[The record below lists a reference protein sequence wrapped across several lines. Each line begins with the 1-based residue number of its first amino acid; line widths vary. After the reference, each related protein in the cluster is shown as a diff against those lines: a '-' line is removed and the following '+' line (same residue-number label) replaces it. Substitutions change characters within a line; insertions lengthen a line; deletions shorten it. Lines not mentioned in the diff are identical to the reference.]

1 MWSYNYSNLP
11 LDYGEIYH
19 YGVLGMK
26 WGVRRY
32 QNKDGTRT
40 KGSKERQQTDA
51 KTLSEKAK
59 SLIES
64 QGSRTVASCK
74 AGANEEAIMYA
85 VSIAAYLGTMIGV
98 AKLSEHFGRKNKI
111 KELNE
116 LNNDKE
122 IKSFKDAP
130 RLSKK
135 MAPSESMKV
144 TNPDFPGQGTT
155 MNCTFCTT
163 AMALREKGYNV
174 KAAKSDKGWYADDL
188 FNATFNSPEIKMKKQ
203 KTGQDVLDTLASNGK
218 GSYGNLTV
226 SWNLGGAHSLFWK
239 NENGKVRIYDGQNG
253 NELTASTYSTK
264 SFMKNINLKNVKYN
278 RLDNVEPTD
287 YALAVVESNKKK

>member
-1 MWSYNYSNLP
+1 MSECL
-11 LDYGEIYH
+11 IH

-40 KGSKERQQTDA
+40 KEGKERQQTDA

-74 AGANEEAIMYA
+74 AGEGEEVIAYA
-85 VSIAAYLGTMIGV
+85 VSIAAYLGTMYGV
-98 AKLSEHFGRKNKI
+98 SKLATHYGRKKKT
-111 KELNE
+111 KELEE

-122 IKSFKDAP
+122 IKSFKDSP

-135 MAPSESMKV
+135 TSPSESMKV
-144 TNPDFPGQGTT
+144 TNPDFPDQGTT

-174 KAAKSDKGWYADDL
+174 KAAKSDYGWYADDL
-188 FNATFNSPEIKMKKQ
+188 FKATFNSPEIKMKKQ
-203 KTGQDVLDTLASNGK
+203 KTGQDVLDTLASNEK

-226 SWNLGGAHSLFWK
+226 SWKMGGAHSLFWK
-239 NENGKVRIYDGQNG
+239 NENGKVHIYDGQNG
-253 NELTASTYSTK
+253 NELTDSTYSTK
-264 SFMKNINLKNVKYN
+264 SFMNKINLKNVKYN

>member
-1 MWSYNYSNLP
+1 MRDDHLT
-11 LDYGEIYH
+11 H
-19 YGVLGMK
+19 HGVLGMK

-32 QNKDGTRT
+32 QNKDGTRI
-40 KGSKERQQTDA
+40 KGGKERQQPDA
-51 KTLSEKAK
+51 KTSSEKAK
-59 SLIES
+59 SFVKS
-64 QGSRTVASCK
+64 QGTRTVASCK
-74 AGANEEAIMYA
+74 AGMDSENAAVIVYA
-85 VSIAAYLGTMIGV
+85 ASVAVYLGTMIGL
-98 AKLSEHFGRKNKI
+98 AKLAEHDGRKNKI
-111 KELNE
+111 KELEE

-135 MAPSESMKV
+135 MSPRESMKV

-174 KAAKSDKGWYADDL
+174 KAAKSDEGWYADDL
-188 FNATFNSPEIKMKKQ
+188 FKATFNSPEIKMKKQ

-218 GSYGNLTV
+218 DSYGNLTV

-239 NENGKVRIYDGQNG
+239 NDNGKVHIYDGQDG
-253 NELTASTYSTK
+253 KELTESSYSTK
-264 SFMKNINLKNVKYN
+264 SFMSNINLRNVKYN

-287 YALAVVESNKKK
+287 YALAIVDSNKQK

>member
-1 MWSYNYSNLP
+1 MSDNYLT
-11 LDYGEIYH
+11 H

-26 WGVRRY
+26 WGVRHY
-32 QNKDGTRT
+32 QKKTVQESRG
-40 KGSKERQQTDA
+40 GKERQQTDT
-51 KTLSEKAK
+51 KTSSEKAK
-59 SLIES
+59 SLVES
-64 QGSRTVASCK
+64 QGRRTVASCK
-74 AGANEEAIMYA
+74 AGANEATIMYA
-85 VSIAAYLGTMIGV
+85 VSIAAYLGTMIGIV
-98 AKLSEHFGRKNKI
+98 KLSEHLGRKSKI

-116 LNNDKE
+116 LNNNKE

-144 TNPDFPGQGTT
+144 TNPDFPDQGTT

-174 KAAKSDKGWYADDL
+174 KATKSDTGWYADHL
-188 FNATFNSPEIKMKKQ
+188 FNKTFNSPEIKMKKQ

-226 SWNLGGAHSLFWK
+226 SWKLGGAHSVFWK
-239 NENGKVRIYDGQNG
+239 NENGKVHIYDGQDG
-253 NELTASTYSTK
+253 KEVTASTYSTK
-264 SFMKNINLKNVKYN
+264 SFMSHVNLKDVKYN

-287 YALAVVESNKKK
+287 YALAVVESNKQK

>member
-1 MWSYNYSNLP
+1 MHD
-11 LDYGEIYH
+11 DYLTH

-32 QNKDGTRT
+32 QKKDSTRT
-40 KGSKERQQTDA
+40 NGSKERQQTDT
-51 KTLSEKAK
+51 KTRSEKAK
-59 SLIES
+59 SFVES
-64 QGSRTVASCK
+64 QGRRTVASCK
-74 AGANEEAIMYA
+74 AGANEEVIAYAIT
-85 VSIAAYLGTMIGV
+85 IAASLGTMYGV
-98 AKLSEHFGRKNKI
+98 AKLKDHYARKNKI
-111 KELNE
+111 KELKE

-135 MAPSESMKV
+135 MSPSESMKV
-144 TNPDFPGQGTT
+144 TNPDFPDQGTT

-174 KAAKSDKGWYADDL
+174 KAAKSDDGWYTDDL

-203 KTGQDVLDTLASNGK
+203 KTGRDVLDTLASNGK
-218 GSYGNLTV
+218 DSYGNLTV
-226 SWNLGGAHSLFWK
+226 SWKLGGSHSLFWK
-239 NENGKVRIYDGQNG
+239 NENGKVHIYDGQDG
-253 NELTASTYSTK
+253 KELTDSK
-264 SFMKNINLKNVKYN
+264 SFMSSINLKDVKYN

-287 YALAVVESNKKK
+287 YALAIVESNK

>member
-1 MWSYNYSNLP
+1 MDVFEMHD
-11 LDYGEIYH
+11 DYLTH

-32 QNKDGTRT
+32 QNKDGTRI
-40 KGSKERQQTDA
+40 KASKEHQQTDA
-51 KTLSEKAK
+51 KTRSEKAK
-59 SLIES
+59 SLVES
-64 QGSRTVASCK
+64 QGRRTVASCK
-74 AGANEEAIMYA
+74 AAGDNTEAIIYA

-135 MAPSESMKV
+135 MSPSESMKV

-174 KAAKSDKGWYADDL
+174 KAAKSDAGWYADDL

-218 GSYGNLTV
+218 DSYGNLTV
-226 SWNLGGAHSLFWK
+226 SWNMGGAHSLFWK
-239 NENGKVRIYDGQNG
+239 NDNGKTRIYDGQDG
-253 NELTASTYSTK
+253 KELTESTYSTK
-264 SFMKNINLKNVKYN
+264 SFMSNINIRDVKYN

-287 YALAVVESNKKK
+287 YALAIVESNKQK

>member
-1 MWSYNYSNLP
+1 MHD
-11 LDYGEIYH
+11 DYLTH

-32 QNKDGTRT
+32 QKKDGTRI
-40 KGSKERQQTDA
+40 KRSKERQQTDA
-51 KTLSEKAK
+51 KTRSEKAK
-59 SLIES
+59 SLVES
-64 QGSRTVASCK
+64 QGRRTVASCK
-74 AGANEEAIMYA
+74 AAGDNTETIVYA

-135 MAPSESMKV
+135 TSPSESMKV
-144 TNPDFPGQGTT
+144 TNPDFPDQGTT

-174 KAAKSDKGWYADDL
+174 KAAKSDAGWYADDL

-218 GSYGNLTV
+218 DSYGNLTV
-226 SWNLGGAHSLFWK
+226 SWNMGGAHSLFWK
-239 NENGKVRIYDGQNG
+239 NDNGKTRIYDGQDG
-253 NELTASTYSTK
+253 KELTESTYSTK
-264 SFMKNINLKNVKYN
+264 SFMSNINLKNVKYN

-287 YALAVVESNKKK
+287 YALAIVESNKQK

>member
-1 MWSYNYSNLP
+1 MRDDHLT
-11 LDYGEIYH
+11 H
-19 YGVLGMK
+19 HGVLGMK

-32 QNKDGTRT
+32 QNKDGTRI
-40 KGSKERQQTDA
+40 KSSKERQQTDT
-51 KTLSEKAK
+51 KTRSEKAK
-59 SLIES
+59 SLVES
-64 QGSRTVASCK
+64 QGRRTVSSCK
-74 AGANEEAIMYA
+74 AGANEAAIMYT
-85 VSIAAYLGTMIGV
+85 VSIAAYLGTIGTMIGV
-98 AKLSEHFGRKNKI
+98 AKLREHLGRKNKI

-116 LNNDKE
+116 LNSDKE

-144 TNPDFPGQGTT
+144 TNPDFPDQGTT

-174 KAAKSDKGWYADDL
+174 KATKSDTGWYTDDL

-218 GSYGNLTV
+218 DSYGNLTV
-226 SWNLGGAHSLFWK
+226 SWNLGGSHSLFWK
-239 NENGKVRIYDGQNG
+239 NENGKVHIYDGQEG
-253 NELTASTYSTK
+253 KELTDSK
-264 SFMKNINLKNVKYN
+264 SFMSNIDLRNVKYN

-287 YALAVVESNKKK
+287 YALAVVESNKQK

>member
-1 MWSYNYSNLP
+1 MHD
-11 LDYGEIYH
+11 DYLTH

-32 QNKDGTRT
+32 QKKDGTRT
-40 KGSKERQQTDA
+40 KGGKERQQTDA
-51 KTLSEKAK
+51 KTRSEKAK
-59 SLIES
+59 SLVES
-64 QGSRTVASCK
+64 QGRRTVASCK
-74 AGANEEAIMYA
+74 AGMSNEAFRYA
-85 VSIAAYLGTMIGV
+85 VYAASIAAYLGTMYGV
-98 AKLSEHFGRKNKI
+98 AKLKDHYGHKNKI
-111 KELNE
+111 KELEE

-135 MAPSESMKV
+135 MSPSESMKV
-144 TNPDFPGQGTT
+144 TNPDFPDQGTT

-174 KAAKSDKGWYADDL
+174 KAAKSDDGWYTDDL

-218 GSYGNLTV
+218 DSYGNLTV
-226 SWNLGGAHSLFWK
+226 SWNLGGSHSLFWK
-239 NENGKVRIYDGQNG
+239 NENGKTRIYDGQDG
-253 NELTASTYSTK
+253 KEVTESTYSTK
-264 SFMKNINLKNVKYN
+264 SFMSNINLKDVKYN

>member
-1 MWSYNYSNLP
+1 MHDNYLA
-11 LDYGEIYH
+11 H

-32 QNKDGTRT
+32 QKKDGTRI
-40 KGSKERQQTDA
+40 KGGKERQQTDT
-51 KTLSEKAK
+51 KTSSEKAK
-59 SLIES
+59 SLVES
-64 QGSRTVASCK
+64 QGRRTVASCK
-74 AGANEEAIMYA
+74 AGANEEAIAYA
-85 VSIAAYLGTMIGV
+85 ISIAATLGTMYGV
-98 AKLSEHFGRKNKI
+98 AKLTEHRNRKNKI
-111 KELNE
+111 KELEE

-144 TNPDFPGQGTT
+144 TNPDFPDQGTT

-174 KAAKSDKGWYADDL
+174 KAAKTDDGWYTDDL
-188 FNATFNSPEIKMKKQ
+188 FNTAFNSPEIKMKKQ

-226 SWNLGGAHSLFWK
+226 SWKLGGAHSVFWK
-239 NENGKVRIYDGQNG
+239 NENGKVHIYDGQDG
-253 NELTASTYSTK
+253 KEVTESTYSTK
-264 SFMKNINLKNVKYN
+264 SFMNHVNLRDVKYN

-287 YALAVVESNKKK
+287 YALAVVESNKQK

>member
-1 MWSYNYSNLP
+1 MHDNYLA
-11 LDYGEIYH
+11 H

-32 QNKDGTRT
+32 QKKDGTRI
-40 KGSKERQQTDA
+40 KRGKERQQTDT
-51 KTLSEKAK
+51 KTSSEKAK
-59 SLIES
+59 SLVES
-64 QGSRTVASCK
+64 QGRRTVASCK

-98 AKLSEHFGRKNKI
+98 VKLLEHLGRKSKT
-111 KELNE
+111 KELEE

-144 TNPDFPGQGTT
+144 TNPDFPAQGTT

-174 KAAKSDKGWYADDL
+174 KATKTDTGWYSDDL
-188 FNATFNSPEIKMKKQ
+188 FNKTFNSPEIKMKKQ

-226 SWNLGGAHSLFWK
+226 SWKMGGYHSVFWK
-239 NENGKVRIYDGQNG
+239 NDNGKTRIYDGQDG
-253 NELTASTYSTK
+253 TEVTESTYSTK
-264 SFMKNINLKNVKYN
+264 SFMNHINLKDIRYN

-287 YALAVVESNKKK
+287 YALAVVESNKQK

>member
-1 MWSYNYSNLP
+1 MYDNYLT
-11 LDYGEIYH
+11 H

-40 KGSKERQQTDA
+40 KEGKERQQTDA

-74 AGANEEAIMYA
+74 AGAGEEAIAYA
-85 VSIAAYLGTMIGV
+85 VTIAAYLGTMYGIS
-98 AKLSEHFGRKNKI
+98 KLADHYGRKERT
-111 KELNE
+111 KELEE

-135 MAPSESMKV
+135 MSPSESMKV
-144 TNPDFPGQGTT
+144 TNPDFPDQGTT

-174 KAAKSDKGWYADDL
+174 KAAKTDDGWYTDDL
-188 FNATFNSPEIKMKKQ
+188 FKATFNSSEIKMKKQ
-203 KTGQDVLDTLASNGK
+203 KTGQDVLDTLASNDK

-226 SWNLGGAHSLFWK
+226 SWKMGGGHSLFWK
-239 NENGKVRIYDGQNG
+239 NENGKVHIYDGQDG

-264 SFMKNINLKNVKYN
+264 SFMNKINLKNVKYN

>member
-1 MWSYNYSNLP
+1 MHD
-11 LDYGEIYH
+11 DYLAH

-32 QNKDGTRT
+32 QNKDGTRI

-51 KTLSEKAK
+51 KTSSEKAK
-59 SLIES
+59 SFVKS
-64 QGSRTVASCK
+64 QGARTVASCK
-74 AGANEEAIMYA
+74 AAGDNTEAIVYA
-85 VSIAAYLGTMIGV
+85 VSIATYLGTMYGLGR
-98 AKLSEHFGRKNKI
+98 LSKHLGRKRKI

-135 MAPSESMKV
+135 TSPSESMKV
-144 TNPDFPGQGTT
+144 TNPDFPDQGTT

-174 KAAKSDKGWYADDL
+174 KASKSDEGWYADDL
-188 FNATFNSPEIKMKKQ
+188 FKATFNSPEIKMKKQ

-218 GSYGNLTV
+218 DSYGNLTV
-226 SWNLGGAHSLFWK
+226 SWKMGGAHSLFWK
-239 NENGKVRIYDGQNG
+239 NENGKVHIYDGQNG
-253 NELTASTYSTK
+253 NELTDSTYSTK
-264 SFMKNINLKNVKYN
+264 SFMSNINLRDVKYN

-287 YALAVVESNKKK
+287 YALAVVKSNKKK

>member
-1 MWSYNYSNLP
+1 MHDNYLA
-11 LDYGEIYH
+11 H

-32 QNKDGTRT
+32 QKKDGTRI
-40 KGSKERQQTDA
+40 KRGKERQQTDT
-51 KTLSEKAK
+51 KTRSEKAK
-59 SLIES
+59 SLVES
-64 QGSRTVASCK
+64 QGRRTVASCK

-85 VSIAAYLGTMIGV
+85 VSIAAYLGAMIGV
-98 AKLSEHFGRKNKI
+98 VKWSGHLRKSKI
-111 KELNE
+111 KELEE

-144 TNPDFPGQGTT
+144 TNPDFPAQGTT
-155 MNCTFCTT
+155 MNCAFCTT

-174 KAAKSDKGWYADDL
+174 KAAKSDDGWYSDDL
-188 FNATFNSPEIKMKKQ
+188 FNKTFNSPEIKMKKQ

-226 SWNLGGAHSLFWK
+226 SWKMGGYHSVFWK
-239 NENGKVRIYDGQNG
+239 NDNGKTRIYDGQDG
-253 NELTASTYSTK
+253 TEVTESTYSTK
-264 SFMKNINLKNVKYN
+264 SFMNHINLKDIRYN

-287 YALAVVESNKKK
+287 YALAVVESNKQK

>member
-1 MWSYNYSNLP
+1 MHDNYLA
-11 LDYGEIYH
+11 H

-32 QNKDGTRT
+32 QKKDGTRI
-40 KGSKERQQTDA
+40 KGGKERQQTDT
-51 KTLSEKAK
+51 KTSSEKAK
-59 SLIES
+59 SLVES
-64 QGSRTVASCK
+64 QGRRTVASCK
-74 AGANEEAIMYA
+74 AGANEEAIAYA
-85 VSIAAYLGTMIGV
+85 ISIAATLGTMYGL
-98 AKLSEHFGRKNKI
+98 AKLTEHRNRKNKI
-111 KELNE
+111 KELE
-116 LNNDKE
+116 ESNNDKE

-144 TNPDFPGQGTT
+144 TNPDFPAQGTT

-174 KAAKSDKGWYADDL
+174 KAAKSDDAWYADDL
-188 FNATFNSPEIKMKKQ
+188 FNKTFNSPEIKMKKQ

-226 SWNLGGAHSLFWK
+226 SWKLGGAHSVFWK
-239 NENGKVRIYDGQNG
+239 NENGKTHIYDGQDG
-253 NELTASTYSTK
+253 KEVTASTYSTK
-264 SFMKNINLKNVKYN
+264 SFMNHINLKDIRYN

-287 YALAVVESNKKK
+287 YALAVVESNKQK

>member
-1 MWSYNYSNLP
+1 MHD
-11 LDYGEIYH
+11 DYLTH

-32 QNKDGTRT
+32 QNKDGTRI
-40 KGSKERQQTDA
+40 KGGKERQQTDA
-51 KTLSEKAK
+51 KTRSEKAK
-59 SLIES
+59 SLVES
-64 QGSRTVASCK
+64 QGRRTVASCK
-74 AGANEEAIMYA
+74 AGMSDQAFTYTAYA
-85 VSIAAYLGTMIGV
+85 VSIAAYLGTMMGV
-98 AKLSEHFGRKNKI
+98 AKLSEHLGRKSKT

-116 LNNDKE
+116 LNNNKE

-144 TNPDFPGQGTT
+144 TNPDFPDQGTT

-174 KAAKSDKGWYADDL
+174 KATKSDTGWYADDL

-203 KTGQDVLDTLASNGK
+203 KTGQDVLDTLASNGN

-239 NENGKVRIYDGQNG
+239 NDNGKTRIYDGQDG
-253 NELTASTYSTK
+253 KELTESAYSTK
-264 SFMKNINLKNVKYN
+264 SFMSNINLRNVKYN

-287 YALAVVESNKKK
+287 YALAIVESNKQK

>member
-1 MWSYNYSNLP
+1 MHDNYLA
-11 LDYGEIYH
+11 H

-32 QNKDGTRT
+32 QKKDGTRI
-40 KGSKERQQTDA
+40 KGGKERQQTDT
-51 KTLSEKAK
+51 KTSSEKAK
-59 SLIES
+59 SLVES
-64 QGSRTVASCK
+64 QGRRTVASCK
-74 AGANEEAIMYA
+74 AGANEEAIAYA
-85 VSIAAYLGTMIGV
+85 ISIAATLGTMYGL
-98 AKLSEHFGRKNKI
+98 AKLTEHRNRKNKI
-111 KELNE
+111 KELE
-116 LNNDKE
+116 ESNNDKE

-144 TNPDFPGQGTT
+144 TNPDFPAQGTT

-174 KAAKSDKGWYADDL
+174 KAAKSDDGWYTDDL
-188 FNATFNSPEIKMKKQ
+188 FNKTFNSPEIKMKKQ

-226 SWNLGGAHSLFWK
+226 SWKLGGAHSVFWK
-239 NENGKVRIYDGQNG
+239 NDNGETHIYDGQSG
-253 NELTASTYSTK
+253 TELTESKYSTR
-264 SFMKNINLKNVKYN
+264 SFMNKIDLKNVKYN
-278 RLDNVEPTD
+278 RLDNVDPTD
-287 YALAVVESNKKK
+287 YALAVVESNKQK

>member
-1 MWSYNYSNLP
+1 MYDNYLT
-11 LDYGEIYH
+11 H

-32 QNKDGTRT
+32 QKKDGTRT
-40 KGSKERQQTDA
+40 KGSKERQQTDT
-51 KTLSEKAK
+51 KTRSEKAK
-59 SLIES
+59 SLVES

-74 AGANEEAIMYA
+74 AGASEEAIAYA
-85 VSIAAYLGTMIGV
+85 VTIAAYLGTVYGIS
-98 AKLSEHFGRKNKI
+98 KLKDHNSHKKKT
-111 KELNE
+111 KELE
-116 LNNDKE
+116 KLNNDKE

-135 MAPSESMKV
+135 MSPSESMKV
-144 TNPDFPGQGTT
+144 TNPDFPNQGTT

-174 KAAKSDKGWYADDL
+174 KAAKSDDGWYTDDL

-203 KTGQDVLDTLASNGK
+203 KTGRDVLDTLASNGK
-218 GSYGNLTV
+218 DSYGNLTV
-226 SWNLGGAHSLFWK
+226 SWNLGGSHSLFWK
-239 NENGKVRIYDGQNG
+239 NENGKVRIYDGQDG
-253 NELTASTYSTK
+253 KELTDSK
-264 SFMKNINLKNVKYN
+264 SFMSSINLKDVRYN

-287 YALAVVESNKKK
+287 YALAIVESNK